1 MKNYKNS
8 ITNLVLL
15 FIFLIP
21 TTSHAEID
29 SLWAKSYHFC
39 EDNQSNSLIE
49 TIDGGLLMTGNCGPG
64 TGGEGYWD
72 RDYMGMMVKMDQ
84 NGDTLWTKFIDL
96 WDGYE
101 GFTGKPLEV
110 DDGGFLLN
118 YNLRYDE
125 SHYSGPI
132 FIRTNS
138 ISIAGLSDPYC
149 VALDSSYIAQCINR
163 GLNVKFARINMYY
176 HRIYEHSGTV
186 AKFNSWEKDYYQIC
200 KQYCSR
206 SFYLNFRWNIWRK
219 KYKWLPHFDLMVL
232 PYRSIRVLL
241 TKGPNSF
248 IRKAKKR
255 IFKEDRSDNVMDKS
269 PEIIWDGTIN

>member
-1 MKNYKNS
+1 M
-8 ITNLVLL
+8 
-15 FIFLIP
+15 
-21 TTSHAEID
+21 
-29 SLWAKSYHFC
+29 
-39 EDNQSNSLIE
+39 
-49 TIDGGLLMTGNCGPG
+49 
-64 TGGEGYWD
+64 
-72 RDYMGMMVKMDQ
+72 
-84 NGDTLWTKFIDL
+84 
-96 WDGYE
+96 
-101 GFTGKPLEV
+101 
-110 DDGGFLLN
+110 
-118 YNLRYDE
+118 
-125 SHYSGPI
+125 
-132 FIRTNS
+132 
-138 ISIAGLSDPYC
+138 
-149 VALDSSYIAQCINR
+149 ALDSSYIAQCINR

-232 PYRSIRVLL
+232 PYRSIRILL
-241 TKGPNSF
+241 TKGPSSF